1 LHSDVDPI
9 RRDQQV
15 TAEAADAPVRSG
27 GGGMMIRNDG
37 RRLRIALG
45 MLLVSALAFA
55 VAGCASGAGNG
66 SQTTLGAGSTVIG
79 PTASAGST
87 DTTASPSAAGS
98 TDTTGSPSTTEAA
111 VAVENNPPGD
121 IPDNQAFV
129 AYKAPGGFTVKI
141 PEGWARVEG
150 SSSTSFT
157 DKLNTIVLSWAPADA
172 APTTQS
178 VQATDIPAL
187 QNSVKAFEFV
197 KLSLAKLPAGAAVL
211 VTYRANSEPNAVTG
225 KQYRLDELRYSLFH
239 QGQRLDI
246 TLSSPVGADNVDPWN
261 TVMRSVTW

>member
-1 LHSDVDPI
+1 
-9 RRDQQV
+9 
-15 TAEAADAPVRSG
+15 
-27 GGGMMIRNDG
+27 MITRNDG
-37 RRLRIALG
+37 RRLRLALG
-45 MLLVSALAFA
+45 MLLVSAMAFA

-66 SQTTLGAGSTVIG
+66 SKATLRALSTVVS

-87 DTTASPSAAGS
+87 DTTAGPSAVGSTDTTGSPSAVGS

-121 IPDNQAFV
+121 IPDTQAFV

-150 SSSTSFT
+150 ASSTSFT

-178 VQATDIPAL
+178 IQATDIPAL
-187 QNSVKAFEFV
+187 QNTVKAFELV
-197 KLSLAKLPAGAAVL
+197 KLSTVKLPAGAAVL

-225 KQYRLDELRYSLFH
+225 KQYRLDVLRYSLFH

-261 TVMRSVTW
+261 TVTRSVTW

>member
-1 LHSDVDPI
+1 
-9 RRDQQV
+9 
-15 TAEAADAPVRSG
+15 
-27 GGGMMIRNDG
+27 MIRNDG

-45 MLLVSALAFA
+45 MLLVSAMAFA
-55 VAGCASGAGNG
+55 VAGCASGAGNS
-66 SQTTLGAGSTVIG
+66 SQTTLGAGSTVVG

-87 DTTASPSAAGS
+87 DTP
-98 TDTTGSPSTTEAA
+98 GSPSTTEAA

-150 SSSTSFT
+150 SASTSFT
-157 DKLNTIVLSWAPADA
+157 DKLNTIALSWAPADA

-178 VQATDIPAL
+178 VRETDIPAL
-187 QNSVKAFEFV
+187 QNSVKAFELV
-197 KLSLAKLPAGAAVL
+197 KLSTAKLPAGAAVL

-225 KQYRLDELRYSLFH
+225 KQYRLDVLRYSLFH

-246 TLSSPVGADNVDPWN
+246 LLSSPVGADNVDPWN
-261 TVMRSVTW
+261 TVTRSVTW